1 MRQTI
6 LLFNKII
13 LLVNRLFINHVYF
26 KVLDLMTNTSMRLLT
41 LFDVDDKHQWCDTR
55 FDNRVFIRFND
66 IQSCKD
72 HISIHVI
79 NPEADDVH
87 FFFPKTQIKLIMNWP
102 PELNDTS
109 KYIYYCEK
117 PTTSDITEIRERYG
131 RQAKI
136 FSVEDLDFEIGHVEV
151 TLLRSLA
158 KKEPDESLQRDKI
171 VSLAIQKLECLRHN
185 LNQMM
190 MAKTGEQ
197 PTERH

>member
-1 MRQTI
+1 
-6 LLFNKII
+6 
-13 LLVNRLFINHVYF
+13 
-26 KVLDLMTNTSMRLLT
+26 MTSISTRLLT

-55 FDNRVFIRFND
+55 FDKLVFIRFND

-79 NPEADDVH
+79 NPETDDVH
-87 FFFPKTQIKLIMNWP
+87 FFFPNTQIKLIMNWP
-102 PELNDTS
+102 PEHSDTL

-117 PTTSDITEIRERYG
+117 PTTNDIKEIRKAYG

-136 FSVEDLDFEIGHVEV
+136 FPVEDLEFEIGHVEV

-171 VSLAIQKLECLRHN
+171 ASLAIQKVEGLRHS
-185 LNQMM
+185 LKQMM
-190 MAKTGEQ
+190 IDKTGEQ
-197 PTERH
+197 PTE